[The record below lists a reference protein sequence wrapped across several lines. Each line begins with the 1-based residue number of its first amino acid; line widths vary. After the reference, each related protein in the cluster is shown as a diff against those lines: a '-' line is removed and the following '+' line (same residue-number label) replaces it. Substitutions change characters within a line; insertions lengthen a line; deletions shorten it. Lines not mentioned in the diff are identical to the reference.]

1 MPRKLSVL
9 FDRTIGR
16 RFYRVHAWVYQK
28 SGGRLGHRSPAGP
41 MLLITTVGR
50 KSGQPRTTP
59 LLYMP
64 NGDGFVVVG
73 SNGGRDQ
80 PPAWVLNLTANPGV
94 KLLVGRR
101 RTDAVA
107 HILSEEERATVW
119 PRLLDHYP
127 SWGNYQELTNRAIR
141 VVSLEPTT
149 SSG

>member
-1 MPRKLSVL
+1 
-9 FDRTIGR
+9 
-16 RFYRVHAWVYQK
+16 
-28 SGGRLGHRSPAGP
+28 